1 MLNPIASFCVYWA
14 EMFIAYTY
22 FSGIFEKRFSTIKC
36 ILFGLVLFSSGS
48 ILNLAFSNNTTINLF
63 SFLLTTTIFATFCFR
78 GKAVQRLFYSF
89 VLIVINAA
97 LEAVIISLSTYV
109 TGTAFLDYNN
119 NLLLFLFEA
128 ISSKGVYFLIVLVF
142 IKMVGAKKNASKVP
156 AYFLIYPLASTF
168 CLFVFWHI
176 CAQPW
181 CSSQIQLLMAITGGG
196 LFLSSVL
203 LFITYSQQVEKE
215 SEAMQMRSELTRLQT
230 EQSYYQILDQQNQQ
244 LMIYAHDAKKHLA
257 AIQALNE
264 DPRISNYVEELSM
277 QLNEHTKN
285 CHSGNKL
292 LDVMLNKYTIDCK
305 MRGIRFE
312 YDVKVCNLV
321 QLEDIDLVAILGNL
335 LDNAVTAAEKS
346 KEKTIS
352 ISTVRRNSYSVIILT
367 NSCDTPPRCSGNRLI
382 STKSDPGSHGFGIR
396 SVEKAIRK
404 YLGDYEWEYNTEK
417 QLFTITVMLME
428 QPRTTA

>member
-1 MLNPIASFCVYWA
+1 M
-14 EMFIAYTY
+14 
-22 FSGIFEKRFSTIKC
+22 
-36 ILFGLVLFSSGS
+36 
-48 ILNLAFSNNTTINLF
+48 
-63 SFLLTTTIFATFCFR
+63 
-78 GKAVQRLFYSF
+78 QRLFYSF